1 VFADDFESGGFTA
14 GGWTVQTGGA
24 GTAAVV
30 AGAGVGGSFGAQ
42 LTSTT
47 ASGSFAF
54 IQKTLAASQ
63 ADLTVTATYRITGQ
77 GASGKNTSL
86 LKLYNTS
93 GTRILTLQR
102 DNVTGLLR
110 VNHSGAT
117 VSTGRSLALNTTAI
131 IAVRVVTG
139 PAGTGRVEVTVDGVL
154 VYQTTSASLGTANAS
169 RLRLGND
176 AKRVAFAFVVDDV
189 RATL

>member
-1 VFADDFESGGFTA
+1 VT
-14 GGWTVQTGGA
+14 TGGA

-30 AGAGVGGSFGAQ
+30 AGQGTGGSYGAR

-47 ASGSFAF
+47 ATQSFAY
-54 IQKTLAASQ
+54 IDKTLATAQ
-63 ADLTVTATYRITGQ
+63 ADLTVTAAHRVTGE

-93 GTRILTLQR
+93 GTRVLTLQR

-110 VNHSGAT
+110 VIHSGAT
-117 VSTGRSLALNTTAI
+117 VSTGRSLALNTTAT

-139 PAGTGRVEVTVDGVL
+139 PAGTGRVAITVDGVL
-154 VYQTTSASLGTANAS
+154 VYETTSASLGTPNVS

-189 RATL
+189 RATV